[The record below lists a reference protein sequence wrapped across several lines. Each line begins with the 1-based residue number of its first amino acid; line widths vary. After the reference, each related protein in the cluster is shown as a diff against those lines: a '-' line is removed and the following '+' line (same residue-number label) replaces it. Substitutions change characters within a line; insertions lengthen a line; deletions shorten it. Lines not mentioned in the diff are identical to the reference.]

1 MTENSARSSF
11 VSAVRRIF
19 VISAAVLVVAGC
31 SADPLAEQYGDGTD
45 PGYISGDGAYLE
57 IPEAQRAAVV
67 EFAGTDERGDAV
79 SSDDYAGSVTV
90 VNFWYAGCPPCR
102 VEAPDLAA
110 VAKQYEDVKF
120 LGVNTSDGADVA
132 LRFAEDNGIP
142 YPSVLDVGTASMQ
155 LAFAGTVA
163 PNAVPTTLILDKEGR
178 VAGRISGLI
187 GDRSILESMIDR
199 VLAEG

>member
-1 MTENSARSSF
+1 MHEYSARAHF
-11 VSAVRRIF
+11 LSAVRRII
-19 VISAAVLVVAGC
+19 VLTGAVLLLAGC
-31 SADPLAEQYGDGTD
+31 SADPLAEQYGDGTE

-57 IPEAQRAAVV
+57 IPADQRAAPV
-67 EFAGTDERGDAV
+67 EFAGEDERGNAV
-79 SSDDYAGSVTV
+79 SSDDFAGSVTV

-110 VAKQYEDVKF
+110 VANAYDEVKF
-120 LGVNTSDGADVA
+120 LGVNTYDGPDVA
-132 LRFAEDNGIP
+132 LRFAADNGIP
-142 YPSVLDVGTASMQ
+142 YPSILDVGTASVQ

-163 PNAVPTTLILDKEGR
+163 PNAVPTTLILDRQGR

-187 GDRSILESMIDR
+187 TDRSILEAMIDR

>member
-1 MTENSARSSF
+1 VIRRF
-11 VSAVRRIF
+11 IAV
-19 VISAAVLVVAGC
+19 AAFALLLAGC

-57 IPEAQRAAVV
+57 IPAAQRGAAI

-79 SSDDYAGSVTV
+79 SSDDFAGSVAV

-110 VAKQYEDVKF
+110 VAGEYDDVKF

-132 LRFAEDNGIP
+132 VRFAEDNGIP
-142 YPSVLDVGTASMQ
+142 YPSVLDSATASVQ

-163 PNAVPTTLILDKEGR
+163 PNAVPSTIILDREGR

-187 GDRSILESMIDR
+187 ADRSILESMIDR
-199 VLAEG
+199 VLAED

>member
-1 MTENSARSSF
+1 VKRAIPLLL
-11 VSAVRRIF
+11 AGI
-19 VISAAVLVVAGC
+19 LLLAGC
-31 SADPLAEQYGDGTD
+31 TADPLTAQYGDGTD

-57 IPEAQRAAVV
+57 LPVAERGAPVAFAGSDEYGDPVTSDD
-67 EFAGTDERGDAV
+67 FAGT
-79 SSDDYAGSVTV
+79 VTV

-110 VAKQYEDVKF
+110 VASDYADVAF

-132 LRFAEDNGIP
+132 LLFAQDNGIP
-142 YPSVLDVGTASMQ
+142 YRSVLDAATASMQ

-163 PNAVPTTLILDKEGR
+163 PNAVPSTIILDREGR

-187 GDRSILESMIDR
+187 ADRSILESMLDR
-199 VLAEG
+199 VLGEHSLGES